1 MDIGVPHE
9 QPEQAPIAA
18 TPQSVE
24 KLVSLGYTVRVERGA
39 GTVAHIPDD
48 DYREAGADLVDAEA
62 AWGCEV
68 VLAAHTPSNREL
80 GLMRRG
86 AVLIS
91 RLDPARRPG
100 LLENLRARD
109 LTALAVDAVPRLSRA
124 QAMDV
129 LSSQANLAGYR
140 AVIEAAA
147 HLGRPL
153 GGQVTAA
160 GKFEPARVYVIGA
173 GVAGLAGIGAARS
186 LGAVVRGTDVRPEV
200 AEQVESMGASFV
212 PLPAAQE
219 ESRDGYTTEMAADQA
234 AAAAALYAD
243 EAAQADVVITTAAI
257 PGRRAPLLLDREAVE
272 GMRPGSVVI
281 DMAAGTGGNTELTVP
296 GRVVTTGGGVAVV
309 GLTDLASRLPLQ
321 SSLLYSQNLVNLL
334 DLMTPAGDG
343 ALALDL
349 DDEVVRTITVCHDG
363 EILWP
368 PPPVSVSAAP
378 SAAGGPAEAEQPG
391 GPDAAEAPVAQDRPR
406 SRRRRIVLG
415 LVVALAAALVLITPA
430 AATSH
435 YIVLALSIILG
446 FHVISN
452 VTPALHTPLMSV
464 TNAISGIILLGAI
477 SQIGNA
483 DPRIAAVAF
492 AATVLATINVFGG
505 FAVTHRMLAMFRKG

>member
-9 QPEQAPIAA
+9 QPEQAPVAA

-24 KLVSLGYTVRVERGA
+24 RLVSLGHTVHVERGVGA
-39 GTVAHIPDD
+39 RARIPDD

-219 ESRDGYTTEMAADQA
+219 ESRDGYATQMAADQA
-234 AAAAALYAD
+234 AAAAALYAE
-243 EAAQADVVITTAAI
+243 EAAQADVVITTAAV
-257 PGRRAPLLLDREAVE
+257 PGRRAPLLLDREAIE

-296 GRVVTTGGGVAVV
+296 GRVVTTESGVAVV
-309 GLTDLASRLPLQ
+309 GFTDLASRLPLQ

-334 DLMTPAGDG
+334 DLMTPAKDG
-343 ALALDL
+343 TIVLDL
-349 DDEVVRTITVCHDG
+349 DDEVIRTVTVCHAG

-378 SAAGGPAEAEQPG
+378 SAADEP
-391 GPDAAEAPVAQDRPR
+391 AAERPGEIGAAEELDAQDR
-406 SRRRRIVLG
+406 SRRRRVVLG
-415 LVVALAAALVLITPA
+415 LAATVLAAVLVLITPT

-477 SQIGNA
+477 SQVGNA
-483 DPRIAAVAF
+483 DTRIAAVAF
-492 AATVLATINVFGG
+492 VAIVLATINVFGG

>member
-9 QPEQAPIAA
+9 QPEQAPVAA

-24 KLVSLGYTVRVERGA
+24 RLVSLGHTVHVERGVGA
-39 GTVAHIPDD
+39 RARIPDD

-62 AWGCEV
+62 AWGCDV

-80 GLMRRG
+80 GLMRHG
-86 AVLIS
+86 ATLIS

-100 LLENLRARD
+100 LLENLRACG

-160 GKFEPARVYVIGA
+160 GKFAPARVYVIGA

-219 ESRDGYTTEMAADQA
+219 ESAAREESRDGYATQMAADQA
-234 AAAAALYAD
+234 AAAAARERVRVFAERFRWRSVL
-243 EAAQADVVITTAAI
+243 
-257 PGRRAPLLLDREAVE
+257 APLLEFCA
-272 GMRPGSVVI
+272 RPARAQDLALTGG
-281 DMAAGTGGNTELTVP
+281 AAGSSGLRSRAYP
-296 GRVVTTGGGVAVV
+296 RPRPSAGR
-309 GLTDLASRLPLQ
+309 DLA
-321 SSLLYSQNLVNLL
+321 LVVEY
-334 DLMTPAGDG
+334 M
-343 ALALDL
+343 
-349 DDEVVRTITVCHDG
+349 R
-363 EILWP
+363 
-368 PPPVSVSAAP
+368 
-378 SAAGGPAEAEQPG
+378 AGGPRE
-391 GPDAAEAPVAQDRPR
+391 VL
-406 SRRRRIVLG
+406 RRARGRVRR
-415 LVVALAAALVLITPA
+415 
-430 AATSH
+430 
-435 YIVLALSIILG
+435 VLA
-446 FHVISN
+446 
-452 VTPALHTPLMSV
+452 
-464 TNAISGIILLGAI
+464 
-477 SQIGNA
+477 
-483 DPRIAAVAF
+483 R
-492 AATVLATINVFGG
+492 
-505 FAVTHRMLAMFRKG
+505 